1 MNINPV
7 VKGITIG
14 ATVGA
19 ITYAMSNTSH
29 SKKRRMKK
37 NAGRAMKAVGSVIDG
52 ISFMMR

>member
-19 ITYAMSNTSH
+19 ITYAMSSTSH